1 MVMNDEISLNPL
13 PKPPRILSHARI
25 FIFLDLGKLGH
36 FAFWNYFTIWT
47 RVLILDLGQTG
58 STGHIYSYVLSS

>member
-1 MVMNDEISLNPL
+1 MVMKDEISLNPL
-13 PKPPRILSHARI
+13 PKPPRILSHACI
-25 FIFLDLGKLGH
+25 FIFLDLGKLRH

-47 RVLILDLGQTG
+47 RFLILDLGQTG